1 MRLFFLSLL
10 CLKLLGYECSLS
22 GNFSTLSSEQENRLD
37 VRFIDLCRSDFQPS
51 NIWRIIDWIENSNH
65 DVIVIKNPNSEVK
78 SYFQRNPSRSYCFVY
93 TPKAIIDTIL
103 LSRYEIKNCRI
114 TISRGMTHPKK
125 GNSDFLLCSN
135 TKQEGKENNIQRY
148 FDLKGEMSV
157 RGESCITGELGITSK
172 DSQDD
177 EELDIGLKAEIR
189 RNKEGEVD
197 GSISFH
203 ERYRW

>member
-1 MRLFFLSLL
+1 
-10 CLKLLGYECSLS
+10 
-22 GNFSTLSSEQENRLD
+22 
-37 VRFIDLCRSDFQPS
+37 
-51 NIWRIIDWIENSNH
+51 
-65 DVIVIKNPNSEVK
+65 
-78 SYFQRNPSRSYCFVY
+78 
-93 TPKAIIDTIL
+93 
-103 LSRYEIKNCRI
+103 
-114 TISRGMTHPKK
+114 MTHPKK